1 MYLRLLRLVGG
12 RAVAG
17 IVVAF
22 AVGVNAWLL
31 PDEKQNDE
39 GDVVRLI
46 GAAEESYFHANQRY
60 GTFAQLLK
68 SGFLAQTA
76 AETSQHLNAFQRL
89 NLQPGAEPVAGF
101 ALGLMVA
108 PTGTSY
114 KLSLTRKSETCA
126 TGWFTDETRIVREG
140 KASECAPAEKRV
152 ATVPSRPVGWGPP
165 DIDEVIPPART
176 GMVCPLPEILE
187 QTSKRSQEL
196 VENLQR
202 FSASERIEHIEIDK
216 NGKTRN
222 STSQVVNYVAQIEGN
237 SSGYPRVR
245 EYRSGDNEFKR
256 PPLAD
261 TGTAAFAL
269 IFHPSHIGNLAVRC
283 EGLADMGGLPAWQVH
298 FEESP
303 DPTKAFHAIRIGGS
317 LYLLRFKGRAWI
329 TTDSGEVL
337 RIETDLVSP
346 LPEIDLQRD
355 HLAIAY
361 APVDFE
367 KRHVRLWLPESASLY
382 VGYRGRRYERKHS
395 FGQFQLFSVDT
406 GETVR
411 EPIAGTDA
419 QAH

>member
-17 IVVAF
+17 VVVAF
-22 AVGVNAWLL
+22 AVGLNAWLL
-31 PDEKQNDE
+31 PDETQNDE
-39 GDVVRLI
+39 VAVVRLI
-46 GAAEESYFHANQRY
+46 GAAEESYFRANQRY
-60 GTFAQLLK
+60 GTFAQLLQ

-76 AETSQHLNAFQRL
+76 AETSQHLSAFHRL

-101 ALGLMVA
+101 GLGLRVA
-108 PTGTSY
+108 STGTSY
-114 KLSLTRKSETCA
+114 TLSLTRRSGTCA
-126 TGWFTDETRIVREG
+126 TGWFTDETRVVRERE
-140 KASECAPAEKRV
+140 ATECASTQKIA
-152 ATVPSRPVGWGPP
+152 ATVPSRAIGWGPP

-176 GMVCPLPEILE
+176 GIVCPLPDILE
-187 QTSKRSQEL
+187 QTSKRTQDL

-202 FSASERIEHIEIDK
+202 FSASERIEQIEIDK
-216 NGKTRN
+216 HGKRRN

-237 SSGYPRVR
+237 SLGYPRVL
-245 EYRSGDNEFKR
+245 EYRSGTDEFKR

-261 TGTAAFAL
+261 TNTAAFAL

-283 EGLADMGGLPAWQVH
+283 EGLTEVGGLPAWQVH

-303 DPTKAFHAIRIGGS
+303 DPTKAFHAMRIGGS

-329 TTDSGEVL
+329 TTDTGEVL
-337 RIETDLVSP
+337 RIETDLVAP
-346 LPEIDLQRD
+346 LPAIDLQRD
-355 HLAIAY
+355 HLTIAY
-361 APVDFE
+361 APVAFE

-406 GETVR
+406 GETVKQ
-411 EPIAGTDA
+411 PMAGTAA
-419 QAH
+419 QSH